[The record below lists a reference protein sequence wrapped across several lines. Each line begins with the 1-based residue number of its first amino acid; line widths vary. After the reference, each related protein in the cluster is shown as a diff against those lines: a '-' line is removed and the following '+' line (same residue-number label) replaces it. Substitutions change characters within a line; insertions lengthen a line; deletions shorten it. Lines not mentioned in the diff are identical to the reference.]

1 MNYFVVVNN
10 KYIINVSADSACA
23 AEHAILDQY
32 AGTQYAQAFTVKEL
46 NTDTFK
52 HFMEVCETISAKELM
67 EKSDEYADKM
77 AEAAAARMRCDDLC
91 SEITQ
96 LIFDIKQQEEKL
108 KRLKEEREEESKK
121 TMPPELI

>member
-32 AGTQYAQAFTVKEL
+32 DGTQYAQAFTAKEL

-67 EKSDEYADKM
+67 AKSDEYAEQVKT
-77 AEAAAARMRCDDLC
+77 AAAARIRCSDQNA
-91 SEITQ
+91 EIDQ
-96 LIFDIKQQEEKL
+96 IEE
-108 KRLKEEREEESKK
+108 RLMWLRKEREEESKK